1 MKDDIQNLGEYNELV
16 SDQLSMSDQRSLVFH
31 LLYALE
37 AFDYQVTLE
46 SITDNFSRGYN
57 ISILSDSAVFKE
69 VQSVAHEREQ
79 LDSLMMP
86 LLANWRFDR
95 LGMSTRIILRIGAWE
110 ILRTSTDPIVIINE
124 CIELA
129 KCFAEKDA
137 YKFVN
142 GVLDQLIKRYKN
154 QTQV

>member
-1 MKDDIQNLGEYNELV
+1 MEDDVQHQGEYSELV

-37 AFDYQVTLE
+37 AFEYQATLE
-46 SITDNFSRGYN
+46 SIADNFNRGYN
-57 ISILSDSAVFKE
+57 IVILDTSAVFKE
-69 VQSVAHEREQ
+69 SQAIANEREQ
-79 LDSLMMP
+79 LDSIMVP

-110 ILRTSTDPIVIINE
+110 ILRTATDPIVIINE

-129 KCFAEKDA
+129 KCFAENDA
-137 YKFVN
+137 YKFIN
-142 GVLDQLIKRYKN
+142 GVLDQLTKKYKN
-154 QTQV
+154 NTQV

>member
-1 MKDDIQNLGEYNELV
+1 MEDDIQHQGEYNELI
-16 SDQLSMSDQRSLVFH
+16 SDQLSVTDQRSLVFH

-37 AFDYQVTLE
+37 AFEYQVTLE
-46 SITDNFSRGYN
+46 SIADNFNRGYN
-57 ISILSDSAVFKE
+57 IVILESSAVFKE
-69 VQSVAHEREQ
+69 AQAIASEREQ
-79 LDSLMMP
+79 LDSLMVP

-110 ILRTSTDPIVIINE
+110 ILRTHTDPIVIINE

-137 YKFVN
+137 YKFIN
-142 GVLDQLIKRYKN
+142 GVLDQLTKKYKN
-154 QTQV
+154 ITQV

>member
-1 MKDDIQNLGEYNELV
+1 MKDDIQQHQGEYSELV

-37 AFDYQVTLE
+37 AFEYQATLE
-46 SITDNFSRGYN
+46 SIADNFNRGYN
-57 ISILSDSAVFKE
+57 IVITSNSSVFQE
-69 VQSVAHEREQ
+69 AQAIANEREQ
-79 LDSLMMP
+79 LDSLMVP

-110 ILRTSTDPIVIINE
+110 ILRTATDPIVIINE

-137 YKFVN
+137 YKFIN
-142 GVLDQLIKRYKN
+142 GVLDQLSKKYKN
-154 QTQV
+154 HT